1 MTRRKILEQPKQQ
14 ESLLAPP
21 FPFPTNGQIVRK
33 LMMLR
38 PRAGAEVKEGR
49 KEGREGKVKNSL
61 ARKNC
66 FVGKRSA
73 EDGKMGRNGLGGEG
87 KERGV
92 KYGERTP
99 SSKVAG
105 S

>member
-1 MTRRKILEQPKQQ
+1 MTRRKRLEQPKQQ

-49 KEGREGKVKNSL
+49 KEGREGQEL
-61 ARKNC
+61 I
-66 FVGKRSA
+66 SA
-73 EDGKMGRNGLGGEG
+73 EKLFCGEKKCRGWEEMDWAGKGR
-87 KERGV
+87 KE
-92 KYGERTP
+92 E
-99 SSKVAG
+99 
-105 S
+105 